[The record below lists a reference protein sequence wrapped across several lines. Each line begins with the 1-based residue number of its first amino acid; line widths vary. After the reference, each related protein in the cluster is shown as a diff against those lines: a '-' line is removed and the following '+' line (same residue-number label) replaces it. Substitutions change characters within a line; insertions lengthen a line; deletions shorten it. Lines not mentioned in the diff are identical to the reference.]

1 MTRKG
6 LSVILISLALALSA
20 IAEKNYFE
28 EQGFIEMNKINMEPL
43 YEENKYMLGYFSED
57 ESCDE
62 DCREAL
68 ELIKQARE
76 AVRDRI
82 PEMTLVYINTKE
94 NKKLVRELR
103 VVDIP
108 SIGYLANRRVV
119 LYNEDYDSESFA
131 IWLRKR
137 IILPSEG
144 YSTSDNMDGMK
155 NAWNLV
161 VTYAGK
167 RNRYYEM
174 FRYVASSYSDL
185 HFGHSFSAP
194 VTQPSNPPLGFEVLQ
209 QDNQVCEAQGKNQ
222 FLDLGSFYC

>member
-1 MTRKG
+1 MGKRTG
-6 LSVILISLALALSA
+6 LSVILISMALAMSVRSQQ
-20 IAEKNYFE
+20 NYFE
-28 EQGFIEMNKINMEPL
+28 KMGFIEMNKINMEPL
-43 YEENKYMLGYFSED
+43 YEENKYMLGYFSQN

-62 DCREAL
+62 DCKEAL

-76 AVRDRI
+76 AVKDRI
-82 PEMTLVYINTKE
+82 PEMTLVYINSKE

-108 SIGYLANRRVV
+108 SIAYLANRRAV
-119 LYNEDYDSESFA
+119 LYNDDYDAESFA

-144 YSTSDNMDGMK
+144 FSNTDNIDGMK

-194 VTQPSNPPLGFEVLQ
+194 VSPLALTP
-209 QDNQVCEAQGKNQ
+209 
-222 FLDLGSFYC
+222 LL